1 MGSVFRSKDAML
13 ARDSDLSTGPEFRRS
28 GSVSEQYT
36 DYQSHLAETRI
47 ASATRSSIWM
57 GILIQNLFLVL
68 DYLSFPDHIGYFF
81 GIRML
86 INCGFA
92 ACYFAA
98 AKFPRAA
105 MIGTAHSLGLGMLAL
120 IYADGA
126 DADAYYTG
134 LILVFFGIGVLLP
147 LTVSDAL
154 VTAGVMAALF
164 AAIPIALDLP
174 VGKSFALNTFFVVAA
189 ASETMICSF
198 FLDRMRFRDY
208 CQQQQLVE
216 AEAHLREL
224 DHAKTRFSANVH
236 HELRTP
242 LTLMLAPLEGLRSG
256 DYGAVSETFGK
267 TFKTMH
273 VNGQRLLK
281 LINNLLDLAKLESN
295 QFEVHRAPVE
305 LDQLVENIVIG
316 AQPMAERKGIDL
328 SSSVPTPAPQL
339 FADAEALEKILVNLL
354 GNALKFTE
362 PGGQIEIGVDP
373 KDAGV
378 EIFVRDS
385 GIGLA
390 TDQLGRVFDRFA
402 QVDSSATRKHE
413 GTGIGL
419 SLTQELIS
427 LHEGRIWAE
436 SDGEGQGTTMRFFLP
451 TGEPDSDADE
461 AVVMTAESGDV
472 TAEDSLEAARA
483 ELDQPD
489 AGDARPSDAAANPL
503 HFVDLDRSAQRW
515 EGQQGDQAASEADAN
530 DDRPEILVADD
541 NEDMR
546 ELVSFILGKDFRVRA
561 ARNGREALDLLQDFV
576 PDLVVS
582 DIMMPEMSGTELC
595 QAIKTD
601 ERLAQVPVMLVSS
614 KAEGEMKIQG
624 LELGAD
630 DYVTKPFHPRELLAR
645 ARSHASLHR
654 ARRDLATQNDALAKA
669 LEDLQSAEAQ
679 LIQSERLAA
688 VGEIAAGIAHEVNNP
703 VNYALNA
710 ARALSTSI
718 NDVVSIAE
726 SAAALDWNDPDEL
739 ARKGTKLR
747 EEIDYAGGTEMVEAI
762 NELTEIVTNG
772 LDRTRKLVGDLRD
785 FAKPTQDDGAI
796 EMDLVE
802 SIESTLQLV
811 RAEIE
816 RAGVTIAWT
825 PPEKLP
831 EVVGHPTEIGQVVLN
846 LVKNAAEAIGDTDG
860 TVTVEASVLSDWV
873 LLRVSD
879 DGPGIS
885 EDVVPNIFDP
895 FFTTKPAG
903 EGTGL
908 GLAVCRKI
916 IAAQGGALEYEPTPG
931 GGATFI
937 LTLPM
942 AGAS

>member
-1 MGSVFRSKDAML
+1 ML
-13 ARDSDLSTGPEFRRS
+13 AREANSATGPEFRRS
-28 GSVSEQYT
+28 GSDAEKYT
-36 DYQSHLAETRI
+36 NYQSHLAETRI

-92 ACYFAA
+92 VCYFAA
-98 AKFPRAA
+98 EEFPRAA

-126 DADAYYTG
+126 GADAYYTG

-147 LTVSDAL
+147 LTVFDAL
-154 VTAGVMAALF
+154 MTAGVMSALF
-164 AAIPIALDLP
+164 AAIPIALNLP

-224 DHAKTRFSANVH
+224 DHAKSRFSANVH

-256 DYGAVSETFGK
+256 DYGAVSESFDK

-281 LINNLLDLAKLESN
+281 LINNLLDLAKLESS
-295 QFEVHRAPVE
+295 QFEVYRAPVA

-316 AQPMAERKGIDL
+316 ALPMAERKQIDL
-328 SSSVPTPAPQL
+328 FSSVPAPAPQL
-339 FADAEALEKILVNLL
+339 YADAEALEKILVNLL

-362 PGGQIEIGVDP
+362 PGGEIEIGVDS
-373 KDAGV
+373 KDEGV

-385 GIGLA
+385 GIGLT

-419 SLTQELIS
+419 SLSQELIS
-427 LHEGRIWAE
+427 LHGGRIWAE
-436 SDGEGQGTTMRFFLP
+436 SDGDGQGTTMRFFLP
-451 TGEPDSDADE
+451 TGEPDSGAEE
-461 AVVMTAESGDV
+461 AVVVTAESGDV
-472 TAEDSLEAARA
+472 TTEGSLEAARA
-483 ELDQPD
+483 ELDDTNAIDSPRAD
-489 AGDARPSDAAANPL
+489 SGSNPL

-515 EGQQGDQAASEADAN
+515 EGQQGDHATEEGDAN

-546 ELVSFILGKDFRVRA
+546 ELVSFILGKDFRVRS

-595 QAIKTD
+595 QVIKAD

-645 ARSHASLHR
+645 ARAHASLHR
-654 ARRDLATQNDALAKA
+654 ARRDLATQNHALANA
-669 LEDLQSAEAQ
+669 LEDLQSTEAQ

-739 ARKGTKLR
+739 ARTGAKLR
-747 EEIDYAGGTEMVEAI
+747 KEIDYAGGTEIVDTV

-785 FAKPTQDDGAI
+785 FAKPTREDGAI
-796 EMDLVE
+796 NMDIVE
-802 SIESTLQLV
+802 SIDSALQLV
-811 RAEIE
+811 RSDIE
-816 RAGVTIAWT
+816 RTGVTIVWT
-825 PPEKLP
+825 APEGLP
-831 EVVGHPTEIGQVVLN
+831 EVFGHPTEIGQVVLN
-846 LVKNAAEAIGDTDG
+846 LVKNAAEAIGDADG
-860 TVTVEASVLSDWV
+860 TVTVEASMVTDQV
-873 LLRVSD
+873 ALRVSD
-879 DGPGIS
+879 DGPGIP
-885 EDVVPNIFDP
+885 EDVLPNIFDP

-916 IAAQGGALEYEPTPG
+916 IAAQGGALEYETTPG
-931 GGATFI
+931 GGATFV
-937 LTLPM
+937 LTLPT

>member
-1 MGSVFRSKDAML
+1 MQDLDSKSA
-13 ARDSDLSTGPEFRRS
+13 ATY
-28 GSVSEQYT
+28 EQYRADIAGST
-36 DYQSHLAETRI
+36 LVTSLRFGIVVVVALHAPFLFLDYYAFPESFAALAITRTSNFVTLGCAYALASRAPERTMI
-47 ASATRSSIWM
+47 ASCVIAGLHLVAVIGFAGGVSSLYFPGLM
-57 GILIQNLFLVL
+57 LLFL
-68 DYLSFPDHIGYFF
+68 
-81 GIRML
+81 
-86 INCGFA
+86 
-92 ACYFAA
+92 
-98 AKFPRAA
+98 
-105 MIGTAHSLGLGMLAL
+105 GMP
-120 IYADGA
+120 
-126 DADAYYTG
+126 
-134 LILVFFGIGVLLP
+134 VLLP
-147 LTVSDAL
+147 MSAKQS
-154 VTAGVMAALF
+154 AGVVSILMVAFAGLPLSGF
-164 AAIPIALDLP
+164 GELATRDYFVNLVFPGAAAIESVFSCAL
-174 VGKSFALNTFFVVAA
+174 
-189 ASETMICSF
+189 
-198 FLDRMRFRDY
+198 LDRLRFRDF
-208 CQQQQLVE
+208 QR
-216 AEAHLREL
+216 REEIAAARDELKIL
-224 DHAKTRFSANVH
+224 DDAKSRFSANVH

-256 DYGAVSETFGK
+256 DYGAVSQTFDK

-281 LINNLLDLAKLESN
+281 LINNLLDLAKLESS
-295 QFEVHRAPVE
+295 QFEVYRAPVE

-316 AQPMAERKGIDL
+316 ALPMAERKQIDL
-328 SSSVPTPAPQL
+328 FSSVPAPAPQL
-339 FADAEALEKILVNLL
+339 YADAEALEKILVNLL

-362 PGGQIEIGVDP
+362 PGGEIEIGVDP
-373 KDAGV
+373 KDEGV

-385 GIGLA
+385 GIGLT

-427 LHEGRIWAE
+427 LHEGQIWAE
-436 SDGEGQGTTMRFFLP
+436 SDGDGQGTTMRFFLP
-451 TGEPDSDADE
+451 TGEPDSGAEE
-461 AVVMTAESGDV
+461 AVVVTAESGDV
-472 TAEDSLEAARA
+472 TTEGSLEAARA
-483 ELDQPD
+483 ELDD
-489 AGDARPSDAAANPL
+489 AGSSENPQAVPASNPL

-515 EGQQGDQAASEADAN
+515 EGQQGDHATEESDAN

-546 ELVSFILGKDFRVRA
+546 ELVSFILGKDFRVRS

-645 ARSHASLHR
+645 ARAHASLHR
-654 ARRDLATQNDALAKA
+654 ARRDLAAQNHALANA
-669 LEDLQSAEAQ
+669 LEDLQSTEAQ

-726 SAAALDWNDPDEL
+726 SAATLDWNDPDEL

-747 EEIDYAGGTEMVEAI
+747 EEIDYAGGTEMAEAI

-785 FAKPTQDDGAI
+785 FAKPTREDGAI
-796 EMDLVE
+796 DIDLVE
-802 SIESTLQLV
+802 SIESALQLV
-811 RAEIE
+811 RSEIE

-825 PPEKLP
+825 PPKGLP
-831 EVVGHPTEIGQVVLN
+831 EVFGHPTEIGQVVLN
-846 LVKNAAEAIGDTDG
+846 LVKNAAEAIGNGDG
-860 TVTVEASVLSDWV
+860 TVTVEASVVTDHV
-873 LLRVSD
+873 ALRVSD
-879 DGPGIS
+879 DGPGIP
-885 EDVVPNIFDP
+885 EDVVPHIFDP
-895 FFTTKPAG
+895 FFTTKAAG

-931 GGATFI
+931 GGATFV
-937 LTLPM
+937 LTLPTA
-942 AGAS
+942 AGPS